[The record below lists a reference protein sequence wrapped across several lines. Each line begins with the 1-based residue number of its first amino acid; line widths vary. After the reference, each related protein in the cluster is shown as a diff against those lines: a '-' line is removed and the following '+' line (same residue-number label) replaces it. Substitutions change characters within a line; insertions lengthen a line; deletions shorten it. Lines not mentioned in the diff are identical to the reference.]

1 MINKKNWQLMKKYLD
16 YRLKVDQITIGSMK
30 KEQTHLRY
38 VLEWAQECS
47 FRKIM
52 IRRPTLPEYLLSVRL
67 DGGEGQLSSV
77 YLKKILTTARYFFS
91 WLSDNEPGF
100 RSIKNSW
107 IQTIKLK
114 RLSDV
119 PKTREAVT
127 IEEVQAI
134 ATSPARTIS
143 ERRTRAALVF
153 LFLSGMRIGAFV
165 SLPLQAVD
173 ITGRKVIQYPSL
185 GVRTKNSKH
194 GITYLLDI
202 PELLRIVKEW
212 DDEIRSVLPPTGFW
226 FALLSPETGQIDLN
240 VTSVG
245 ENRST
250 LARRCIKAFFDNIG
264 LPYHSPHKFRHGHI
278 QYGAAHSKT
287 VADFKAVSMNVMHA
301 SMEITDEF
309 YSNMNDGE
317 LENRISSLKE
327 REKNLE
333 DDDVE
338 QFRQFLEWKKKLGYR

>member
-1 MINKKNWQLMKKYLD
+1 M
-16 YRLKVDQITIGSMK
+16 S
-30 KEQTHLRY
+30 
-38 VLEWAQECS
+38 
-47 FRKIM
+47 RK
-52 IRRPTLPEYLLSVRL
+52 PTFTEYLLSVRL
-67 DGGEGQLSSV
+67 DGGEGQLSAV
-77 YLKKILTTARYFFS
+77 YFKKILATARYFFS

-100 RSIKNSW
+100 RSIKYSW

-127 IEEVQAI
+127 LEEVKAI
-134 ATSPARTIS
+134 AASPARTIS
-143 ERRTRAALVF
+143 ERRARAAAIF

-173 ITGRKVIQYPSL
+173 IPERKVIQYPSL

-202 PELLRIVKEW
+202 PELLGIVKEW
-212 DDEIRSVLPPTGFW
+212 DDEVRSVLPPTGFW
-226 FALLSPETGQIDLN
+226 FALLSPETGQIDVN
-240 VTSVG
+240 GTSVG

-250 LARRCIKAFFDNIG
+250 LARRSIKEFFDNVD

-309 YSNMNDGE
+309 YTNLNDGE
-317 LENRISSLKE
+317 LEKRISSLNKQGD
-327 REKNLE
+327 NLQNGE
-333 DDDVE
+333 LE
-338 QFRQFLEWKKKLGYR
+338 LFRQFLEWKNKLGSR